1 MPAALP
7 GTKDQEPF
15 CPLSPCGFSCHFR
28 SPRQGHAATAP
39 CGVTTHR
46 KEVSFLSD
54 YPEGYSSG
62 KPLLFTMPT
71 CRWKSSEAPFHL
83 HAVPRTCFSHIYQPS
98 QAGFLKSLKGL
109 THNSES
115 GAVRK
120 PSRSSSWRKDKET
133 SARLSSLDFY
143 HLYSHGS
150 KVRGREQNLSQK

>member
-1 MPAALP
+1 M
-7 GTKDQEPF
+7 
-15 CPLSPCGFSCHFR
+15 
-28 SPRQGHAATAP
+28 
-39 CGVTTHR
+39 HR

-71 CRWKSSEAPFHL
+71 WRWKSSEAPFHL
-83 HAVPRTCFSHIYQPS
+83 HTVPRTCFSHIYQPS

-133 SARLSSLDFY
+133 SACLSSLDFY

-150 KVRGREQNLSQK
+150 KVRGREQNLSQKWKSTGSGMEVRKETRCSFWGYRVSSGADENALKV